1 MPLNPTSVTRHMLTG
16 INMKAAIVTRNPG
29 FLDQLTPLSAF
40 IKKTIIKILQTYTS
54 YLKPSVP

>member
-1 MPLNPTSVTRHMLTG
+1 MLTG